1 MTSKGIYIPRRN
13 IMKKKLFSV
22 FAAVLV
28 LVICIAALVA
38 CNPYKADSIGSGD
51 SSAAVESNGGYVVKQ
66 GRFIYFIN
74 GYVGESADNAWGAAT
89 KQGIV
94 RAEIKDGKVDPKSA
108 KLVVPKSVY
117 NSSNVGGIAIHGD
130 WIYYTSVNTDKDK
143 SGTASTVNTDFM
155 RTKTDGSVTQLIG
168 TIGTRSAKYIFTKSR
183 VLYYTN
189 NTIGFIDFSKMNDK
203 ATDKGKGAVKGTL
216 AENVE
221 NVVWDYATDSI
232 FYVQTAP
239 SEDSYKNYNNLC
251 TIKADGSGQKV
262 LATQTT
268 FVAEGVD
275 PVNDQ
280 LNVFK
285 YNILNLYVE
294 SDGDCTLYYTKSHTF
309 SSNSVPDGLFMAKAS
324 NVKGTE
330 KNLNTIASTTLVPLG
345 YAEGALAYNAHS
357 VYCWYNGVEKE
368 NPVQVTS
375 TSQTIWKV
383 DKAKG
388 VVYYTASSSAKSISK
403 ISYREAKDNAAVIME
418 EGIKTDWLVLDFV
431 GNDFY
436 FFASDDD
443 NYLHTV
449 NLETFDKDAEDAAS
463 TYIGCPT
470 DRLDKKDA

>member
-1 MTSKGIYIPRRN
+1 
-13 IMKKKLFSV
+13 MKKKLFSV

-94 RAEIKDGKVDPKSA
+94 RAEIKDGKVDPTSA

-117 NSSNVGGIAIHGD
+117 NSSTAGGIAIHGE

-143 SGTASTVNTDFM
+143 TGTASTVNTDFM
-155 RTKTDGSVTQLIG
+155 RTKTDGSLTQLIG
-168 TIGTRSAKYIFTKSR
+168 TIGTRSAKYLFTTSR
-183 VLYYTN
+183 VLYYTD
-189 NTIGFIDFSKMNDK
+189 NTIGYIDFSGMNDK

-309 SSNSVPDGLFMAKAS
+309 SSSSVPDGLFMAKAS

-368 NPVQVTS
+368 NPVQVTT

>member
-1 MTSKGIYIPRRN
+1 M
-13 IMKKKLFSV
+13 
-22 FAAVLV
+22 
-28 LVICIAALVA
+28 
-38 CNPYKADSIGSGD
+38 
-51 SSAAVESNGGYVVKQ
+51 
-66 GRFIYFIN
+66 GRSHQARYR
-74 GYVGESADNAWGAAT
+74 
-89 KQGIV
+89 
-94 RAEIKDGKVDPKSA
+94 RAEIKDGKVDPTSA

-117 NSSNVGGIAIHGD
+117 NSSTAGGIAIHGE

-143 SGTASTVNTDFM
+143 TGTASTVNTDFM

-168 TIGTRSAKYIFTKSR
+168 TIGTRSAKYLFTTSR
-183 VLYYTN
+183 VLYYTD
-189 NTIGFIDFSKMNDK
+189 NTIGYIDFSGMNDK

-309 SSNSVPDGLFMAKAS
+309 SSSSVPDGLFMAKAS

-368 NPVQVTS
+368 NPVQVTT

>member
-1 MTSKGIYIPRRN
+1 
-13 IMKKKLFSV
+13 MKKKLFSV

-66 GRFIYFIN
+66 GRFIYLIN

-117 NSSNVGGIAIHGD
+117 NSSNVGGIAIHGE

>member
-1 MTSKGIYIPRRN
+1 
-13 IMKKKLFSV
+13 MKKKLFSV

-117 NSSNVGGIAIHGD
+117 NSSNVGGIAIHGE
-130 WIYYTSVNTDKDK
+130 WIYYTSINTDKDK

-168 TIGTRSAKYIFTKSR
+168 TIGTRSAKYLFTTSR
-183 VLYYTN
+183 VLYYTD
-189 NTIGFIDFSKMNDK
+189 NTIGYIDFSGMNDK

-216 AENVE
+216 VEKVE
-221 NVVWDYATDSI
+221 NVVWSYDTDAI
-232 FYVQTAP
+232 YYVQTAP

-345 YAEGALAYNAHS
+345 YAEGALAYNSNS

-368 NPVQVTS
+368 NPVQVTT

-383 DKAKG
+383 DQQKG
-388 VVYYTASSSAKSISK
+388 IVYFTASSSASSISK
-403 ISYREAKDNAAVIME
+403 ISYREAKDNATVIME
-418 EGIKTDWLVLDFV
+418 EGIKTDWLVLDFI
-431 GNDFY
+431 GDDFY
-436 FFASDDD
+436 FFASKDD
-443 NYLHTV
+443 NYLHTI
-449 NLETFDKDAEDAAS
+449 NLSTFDKDAEDAAS

>member
-1 MTSKGIYIPRRN
+1 
-13 IMKKKLFSV
+13 MKKKLFSV

-117 NSSNVGGIAIHGD
+117 NSSNVGGIAIHGE

-262 LATQTT
+262 LATQNT
-268 FVAEGVD
+268 FVAEGKD
-275 PVNDQ
+275 PVQDQ

-294 SDGDCTLYYTKSHTF
+294 SDGDCTLYYTKSHTL
-309 SSNSVPDGLFMAKAS
+309 NSESKSDGLFMAKAS

-345 YAEGALAYNAHS
+345 YAEGALAYNSNS

-368 NPVQVTS
+368 NPVQVTT

-383 DKAKG
+383 DQQKG
-388 VVYYTASSSAKSISK
+388 IVYFTASSSASSISK
-403 ISYREAKDNAAVIME
+403 ISYREAKDNATVIME

>member
-1 MTSKGIYIPRRN
+1 
-13 IMKKKLFSV
+13 MKKKLFSV

-117 NSSNVGGIAIHGD
+117 NSSNVGGIAIHGE
-130 WIYYTSVNTDKDK
+130 WIYYTSVNTAKDK
-143 SGTASTVNTDFM
+143 TGTASTVNTDFM

-168 TIGTRSAKYIFTKSR
+168 TIGTRSAKYLFTTSR
-183 VLYYTN
+183 VLYYTD
-189 NTIGFIDFSKMNDK
+189 NTIGYIDFSGMNDK

-216 AENVE
+216 VEKVE
-221 NVVWDYATDSI
+221 NVVWSYDTDAI
-232 FYVQTAP
+232 YYVQTAP

-268 FVAEGVD
+268 FVDEGVD

-294 SDGDCTLYYTKSHTF
+294 SDGDCTLYYTKSHTL
-309 SSNSVPDGLFMAKAS
+309 NSTSGLFMAKAS

-345 YAEGALAYNAHS
+345 YAEGALAYNSNS

-368 NPVQVTS
+368 NPVQVTT

-383 DKAKG
+383 DQQKG
-388 VVYYTASSSAKSISK
+388 IVYFTASSSASSISK
-403 ISYREAKDNAAVIME
+403 ISYREAKDNATVIME
-418 EGIKTDWLVLDFV
+418 EGIKTDWLVLDFI
-431 GNDFY
+431 GDDFY
-436 FFASDDD
+436 FFASKDD
-443 NYLHTV
+443 NYLHTI
-449 NLETFDKDAEDAAS
+449 NLSTFDKDAEDAES

-470 DRLDKKDA
+470 DRLDDKDE

>member
-1 MTSKGIYIPRRN
+1 MYIPRRN

-28 LVICIAALVA
+28 LVLCIAALVA
-38 CNPYKADSIGSGD
+38 CNPYKADSIGKGD
-51 SSAAVESNGGYVVKQ
+51 SDATVESNGGYVVKQ
-66 GRFIYFIN
+66 GNFVYFIN
-74 GYVGESADNAWGAAT
+74 GYVGESADNTWGAAT

-117 NSSNVGGIAIHGD
+117 NSSNVGGIAIHGE

-203 ATDKGKGAVKGTL
+203 ATDKGNGAVKGTL

-262 LATQTT
+262 LATQNT
-268 FVAEGVD
+268 FVAEGKD
-275 PVNDQ
+275 PVQDQ

-285 YNILNLYVE
+285 YSLVNMYVE
-294 SDGDCTLYYTKSHTF
+294 ENGDCTLYYTKSHTLN
-309 SSNSVPDGLFMAKAS
+309 SSSVSDGLFMAKAS
-324 NVKGTE
+324 DVKGTQ
-330 KNLNTIASTTLVPLG
+330 KLLNTIASTTLVPLG
-345 YAEGALAYNAHS
+345 YEEGALAYNSDS
-357 VYCWYNGVEKE
+357 VYCWYNGVERE

-375 TSQTIWKV
+375 KSQTIWKV

>member
-1 MTSKGIYIPRRN
+1 MYIPRRN

-28 LVICIAALVA
+28 LVLCIAALVA
-38 CNPYKADSIGSGD
+38 CNPYKADSIGKGD
-51 SSAAVESNGGYVVKQ
+51 PDATVESNGGYVVKQ
-66 GRFIYFIN
+66 GGFVYFIN
-74 GYVGESADNAWGAAT
+74 GFVGESADNTWGAAT

-117 NSSNVGGIAIHGD
+117 NSSNVGGIAIHGE

-155 RTKTDGSVTQLIG
+155 RTKTDGSVTQRIG

-203 ATDKGKGAVKGTL
+203 ATDKGNGAVKGTL

-262 LATQTT
+262 LATQNT
-268 FVAEGVD
+268 FVAEGKD
-275 PVNDQ
+275 PVQDQ

-285 YNILNLYVE
+285 YSLVNMYVE
-294 SDGDCTLYYTKSHTF
+294 EDGDCTLYYTKSHTLNNK
-309 SSNSVPDGLFMAKAS
+309 SETDGLFMAKAS
-324 NVKGTE
+324 DVKRFE
-330 KNLNTIASTTLVPLG
+330 KNLNMIASTTLVPLG
-345 YAEGALAYNAHS
+345 YEEGALAYNSDS

-375 TSQTIWKV
+375 KSQTIWKV

>member
-1 MTSKGIYIPRRN
+1 
-13 IMKKKLFSV
+13 MKKKLFSV

-130 WIYYTSVNTDKDK
+130 WIYYTSVNTAKDK
-143 SGTASTVNTDFM
+143 TGTASTVNTDFM

-470 DRLDKKDA
+470 DRLDDKDA

>member
-1 MTSKGIYIPRRN
+1 
-13 IMKKKLFSV
+13 MKKKLFSV

-117 NSSNVGGIAIHGD
+117 NSSNVGGIAIHGE

-168 TIGTRSAKYIFTKSR
+168 TIGTRSAKYLFTTSR
-183 VLYYTN
+183 VLYYTD
-189 NTIGFIDFSKMNDK
+189 NTIGYIDFSGMNDK

-216 AENVE
+216 VEKVE
-221 NVVWDYATDSI
+221 NVVWSYDTDAI
-232 FYVQTAP
+232 YYVQTAP

-309 SSNSVPDGLFMAKAS
+309 SSNSEPDGLFMAKAS

-345 YAEGALAYNAHS
+345 YAEGALAYNTHS

-383 DKAKG
+383 DKAQG

>member
-1 MTSKGIYIPRRN
+1 
-13 IMKKKLFSV
+13 MKKKLFSV

-94 RAEIKDGKVDPKSA
+94 RAEIKDGKVDPTSA

-117 NSSNVGGIAIHGD
+117 NSSTAGGIAIHGE

-143 SGTASTVNTDFM
+143 TGTASTVNTDFM

-168 TIGTRSAKYIFTKSR
+168 TIGTRSAKYLFTTSR
-183 VLYYTN
+183 VLYYTD
-189 NTIGFIDFSKMNDK
+189 NTIGYIDFSGMNDK

-216 AENVE
+216 VENVE
-221 NVVWDYATDSI
+221 NVVWSYDTDAI
-232 FYVQTAP
+232 YYVQTAP
-239 SEDSYKNYNNLC
+239 SEDSYKNYNKLC

-268 FVAEGVD
+268 FTDD
-275 PVNDQ
+275 P
-280 LNVFK
+280 LNNPRKVFK
-285 YNILNLYVE
+285 YNLVNMYVE
-294 SDGDCTLYYTKSHTF
+294 EDGDCTLYYTKSHTF
-309 SSNSVPDGLFMAKAS
+309 NSESVPDGLFMAKAS

-345 YAEGALAYNAHS
+345 YAEGALAYNSNS

-368 NPVQVTS
+368 NPVQVTT

-383 DKAKG
+383 DQQKG
-388 VVYYTASSSAKSISK
+388 IVYFTASSSASSISK
-403 ISYREAKDNAAVIME
+403 ISYREAKDNATVIME
-418 EGIKTDWLVLDFV
+418 EGIKTDWLVLDFI
-431 GNDFY
+431 GDDFY
-436 FFASDDD
+436 FFASKDD
-443 NYLHTV
+443 NYLHTI
-449 NLETFDKDAEDAAS
+449 NLSTFDKDAEDAES

-470 DRLDKKDA
+470 DRLDDKDE

>member
-1 MTSKGIYIPRRN
+1 
-13 IMKKKLFSV
+13 MKKKLFSV

-117 NSSNVGGIAIHGD
+117 NSSNVGGIAIHGE
-130 WIYYTSVNTDKDK
+130 WIYYTS
-143 SGTASTVNTDFM
+143 VNTDFM

-168 TIGTRSAKYIFTKSR
+168 TIGTRSAKYLFTTSR
-183 VLYYTN
+183 VLYYTD
-189 NTIGFIDFSKMNDK
+189 NTIGYIDFSGMNDK

-239 SEDSYKNYNNLC
+239 SKDSYKNYNNLC

-262 LATQTT
+262 LATQNT
-268 FVAEGVD
+268 FVAEGKD
-275 PVNDQ
+275 PVQDQ

-285 YNILNLYVE
+285 YSLVNMYVE
-294 SDGDCTLYYTKSHTF
+294 EDGDCTLYYTKSHTL
-309 SSNSVPDGLFMAKAS
+309 NSESKSDGLFMAKAS

-345 YAEGALAYNAHS
+345 YAEGALAYNSIS

-368 NPVQVTS
+368 NPVQVTT

-383 DKAKG
+383 DQQKG
-388 VVYYTASSSAKSISK
+388 IVYFTASSSASSISK
-403 ISYREAKDNAAVIME
+403 ISYREAKDNATVIME
-418 EGIKTDWLVLDFV
+418 EGIKTDWLVLDFI
-431 GNDFY
+431 GDDFY
-436 FFASDDD
+436 FFASKDD
-443 NYLHTV
+443 NYLHTI
-449 NLETFDKDAEDAAS
+449 NLSTFDKDAEDAES

-470 DRLDKKDA
+470 DRLDDKDE

>member
-51 SSAAVESNGGYVVKQ
+51 SFAAVESNGGYVVKQ

-130 WIYYTSVNTDKDK
+130 WIYYTSVNTAKDK
-143 SGTASTVNTDFM
+143 TGTASTVNTDFM

-168 TIGTRSAKYIFTKSR
+168 TIGTRSAKYLFTTSR
-183 VLYYTN
+183 VLYYTD
-189 NTIGFIDFSKMNDK
+189 NTIGYIDFSGMNDK

-262 LATQTT
+262 LATQST
-268 FVAEGVD
+268 FVQEGKNAVD
-275 PVNDQ
+275 DQ

-285 YNILNLYVE
+285 YSLVNMYVE
-294 SDGDCTLYYTKSHTF
+294 EDGDCTLYYTKSHTL
-309 SSNSVPDGLFMAKAS
+309 SGSVPDGLFMAKAS
-324 NVKGTE
+324 NVKDSE

-345 YAEGALAYNAHS
+345 YAEGALAYNSNS

-383 DKAKG
+383 DKAQG

-403 ISYREAKDNAAVIME
+403 ISYREAKDNATVIME

>member
-1 MTSKGIYIPRRN
+1 MYIPRRN

-28 LVICIAALVA
+28 LVLCVAALVA
-38 CNPYKADSIGSGD
+38 CNPYKADSIGKGD
-51 SSAAVESNGGYVVKQ
+51 SDATVESNGGYVVKQ
-66 GRFIYFIN
+66 GNFVYFIN
-74 GYVGESADNAWGAAT
+74 GYVGESADNTWGAAT

-117 NSSNVGGIAIHGD
+117 NSSNVGGIAIHGE

-203 ATDKGKGAVKGTL
+203 ATDKGNGAVKGTL

-383 DKAKG
+383 DKAQG

>member
-1 MTSKGIYIPRRN
+1 
-13 IMKKKLFSV
+13 MKKKLFSV

-94 RAEIKDGKVDPKSA
+94 RAEIKDGKVDPTSA

-117 NSSNVGGIAIHGD
+117 NSSTAGGIAIHGE

-143 SGTASTVNTDFM
+143 TGTASTVNTDFM

-168 TIGTRSAKYIFTKSR
+168 TIGTRSAKYLFTTSR
-183 VLYYTN
+183 VLYYTD
-189 NTIGFIDFSKMNDK
+189 NTIGYIDFSGMNDK

-221 NVVWDYATDSI
+221 NVVWSYDTDAI
-232 FYVQTAP
+232 YYVQTAP

-262 LATQTT
+262 LATQNT
-268 FVAEGVD
+268 FVAEGKD
-275 PVNDQ
+275 PVQDQ

-285 YNILNLYVE
+285 YSLVNMYVE
-294 SDGDCTLYYTKSHTF
+294 ENGDCTLYYTKSHTL
-309 SSNSVPDGLFMAKAS
+309 NSESKSDGLFMAKAS
-324 NVKGTE
+324 DVKGTE

-345 YAEGALAYNAHS
+345 YAEGALAYNSNS

-368 NPVQVTS
+368 NPVQVTT

-383 DKAKG
+383 DQQKG
-388 VVYYTASSSAKSISK
+388 IVYFTASSSASSISK
-403 ISYREAKDNAAVIME
+403 ISYREAKDNATVIME

>member
-1 MTSKGIYIPRRN
+1 
-13 IMKKKLFSV
+13 MKKKLFSV

-117 NSSNVGGIAIHGD
+117 NSSTAGGIAIHGE

-143 SGTASTVNTDFM
+143 TGTASTVNTDFM

-168 TIGTRSAKYIFTKSR
+168 TIGTRSAKYLFTTSR
-183 VLYYTN
+183 VLYYTD
-189 NTIGFIDFSKMNDK
+189 NTIGYIDFSGMNDK

-368 NPVQVTS
+368 NPVQVTT

>member
-1 MTSKGIYIPRRN
+1 
-13 IMKKKLFSV
+13 MKKKLFSV

-117 NSSNVGGIAIHGD
+117 NSSNVGGIAIHGE

-168 TIGTRSAKYIFTKSR
+168 TIGTRSAKYLFTTSR
-183 VLYYTN
+183 VLYYTD
-189 NTIGFIDFSKMNDK
+189 NTIGYIDFSGMNDK

-216 AENVE
+216 VEKVE
-221 NVVWDYATDSI
+221 NVVWSYDTDAI
-232 FYVQTAP
+232 YYVQTAP

-345 YAEGALAYNAHS
+345 YAEGALAYNSNS

-368 NPVQVTS
+368 NPVQVTT

-383 DKAKG
+383 DQQKG
-388 VVYYTASSSAKSISK
+388 IVYFTASSSAKSISK

>member
-1 MTSKGIYIPRRN
+1 
-13 IMKKKLFSV
+13 MKKKLFSV

-94 RAEIKDGKVDPKSA
+94 RAEIKDGKVDPTSA

-117 NSSNVGGIAIHGD
+117 NSSTAGGIAIHGE

-143 SGTASTVNTDFM
+143 TGTASTVNTDFM

-168 TIGTRSAKYIFTKSR
+168 TIGTRSAKYLFTTSR
-183 VLYYTN
+183 VLYYTD
-189 NTIGFIDFSKMNDK
+189 NTIGYIDFSGMNDK

-345 YAEGALAYNAHS
+345 YAEGALAYNSNS

-368 NPVQVTS
+368 NPVQVTT

>member
-1 MTSKGIYIPRRN
+1 
-13 IMKKKLFSV
+13 MKKKLFSV

-94 RAEIKDGKVDPKSA
+94 RAEIKDGKVDPTSA

-117 NSSNVGGIAIHGD
+117 NSSTAGGIAIHGE

-143 SGTASTVNTDFM
+143 TGTASTVNTDFM

-168 TIGTRSAKYIFTKSR
+168 TIGTRSAKYLFTTSR
-183 VLYYTN
+183 VLYYTD
-189 NTIGFIDFSKMNDK
+189 NTIGYIDFSGMNDK

-368 NPVQVTS
+368 NPVQVTT

>member
-1 MTSKGIYIPRRN
+1 
-13 IMKKKLFSV
+13 MKKKLFSV

-130 WIYYTSVNTDKDK
+130 WIYYTSVNTAKDK
-143 SGTASTVNTDFM
+143 TGTASTVNTDFM

-168 TIGTRSAKYIFTKSR
+168 TIGTRSAKYLFTTSR
-183 VLYYTN
+183 VLYYTD
-189 NTIGFIDFSKMNDK
+189 NTIGYIDFSGMNDK

-216 AENVE
+216 VEKVE
-221 NVVWDYATDSI
+221 NVVWSYDTDAI
-232 FYVQTAP
+232 YYVQTAP

-294 SDGDCTLYYTKSHTF
+294 SDGDCTLYYTKSHTL
-309 SSNSVPDGLFMAKAS
+309 NSTSVSDGLFMAKAS

-345 YAEGALAYNAHS
+345 YAEGALAYNSNS

>member
-1 MTSKGIYIPRRN
+1 
-13 IMKKKLFSV
+13 MKKKLFSV

-117 NSSNVGGIAIHGD
+117 NSSNVGGIAIHGE

-143 SGTASTVNTDFM
+143 TGTASTVNTDFM

-168 TIGTRSAKYIFTKSR
+168 TIGTRSAKYLFTTSR
-183 VLYYTN
+183 VLYYTD
-189 NTIGFIDFSKMNDK
+189 NTIGYIDFSGMNDK

-309 SSNSVPDGLFMAKAS
+309 SSSSVPDGLFMAKAS

-368 NPVQVTS
+368 NPVQVTT

>member
-1 MTSKGIYIPRRN
+1 
-13 IMKKKLFSV
+13 MKKKLFSV

-94 RAEIKDGKVDPKSA
+94 RAEIKDGKVDPTSA

-117 NSSNVGGIAIHGD
+117 NSSTAGGIAIHGE

-143 SGTASTVNTDFM
+143 TGTASTVNTDFM

-168 TIGTRSAKYIFTKSR
+168 TIGTRSAKYLFTTSR
-183 VLYYTN
+183 VLYYTD
-189 NTIGFIDFSKMNDK
+189 NTIGYIDFSGMNDK

-309 SSNSVPDGLFMAKAS
+309 SSSSVPDGLFMAKAS

-345 YAEGALAYNAHS
+345 YAEGVLAYNSNS
-357 VYCWYNGVEKE
+357 VYCWYNGDEKE
-368 NPVQVTS
+368 NPVQVTT

-383 DKAKG
+383 DQQKG
-388 VVYYTASSSAKSISK
+388 IVYFTASSSASSISK

>member
-1 MTSKGIYIPRRN
+1 
-13 IMKKKLFSV
+13 MKKKLFSV

-74 GYVGESADNAWGAAT
+74 GYVGESADNTWGAAT

-130 WIYYTSVNTDKDK
+130 WIYYTSVNTAKDK
-143 SGTASTVNTDFM
+143 TGTASTVNTDFM

-168 TIGTRSAKYIFTKSR
+168 TIGTRSAKYLFTTSR
-183 VLYYTN
+183 VLYYTD
-189 NTIGFIDFSKMNDK
+189 NTIGYIDFSGMNDK

-216 AENVE
+216 VEKVE

-309 SSNSVPDGLFMAKAS
+309 SSNSVSDGLFMAKAS
-324 NVKGTE
+324 NMKGTE

-345 YAEGALAYNAHS
+345 YAEGALAYNSNS

-368 NPVQVTS
+368 NPVQVTT

-383 DKAKG
+383 DQQKG
-388 VVYYTASSSAKSISK
+388 IVYFTASSSAKSISK
-403 ISYREAKDNAAVIME
+403 ISYREAKDNATVIME

-470 DRLDKKDA
+470 DRLDDKDE

>member
-1 MTSKGIYIPRRN
+1 
-13 IMKKKLFSV
+13 MKKKLFSV

-117 NSSNVGGIAIHGD
+117 NSSNVGGIAIHGE

-189 NTIGFIDFSKMNDK
+189 NTIGYIDFSGMNDK

-216 AENVE
+216 VEKVE
-221 NVVWDYATDSI
+221 NVVWSYDTDAI
-232 FYVQTAP
+232 YYVQTAP
-239 SEDSYKNYNNLC
+239 SEDSYKNYNNIC

-262 LATQTT
+262 LATQNT
-268 FVAEGVD
+268 FVAEGKD
-275 PVNDQ
+275 PVQDQ

-345 YAEGALAYNAHS
+345 YAEGALAYNSNS

-368 NPVQVTS
+368 NPVQVTT

-383 DKAKG
+383 DQQKG
-388 VVYYTASSSAKSISK
+388 IVYFTASSSASSISK
-403 ISYREAKDNAAVIME
+403 ISYREAKDNATVIME
-418 EGIKTDWLVLDFV
+418 EGIKTDWLVLDFI
-431 GNDFY
+431 GDDFY
-436 FFASDDD
+436 FFASKDD
-443 NYLHTV
+443 NYLHTI
-449 NLETFDKDAEDAAS
+449 NLSTFDKDAEDAAS

>member
-1 MTSKGIYIPRRN
+1 
-13 IMKKKLFSV
+13 MKKKLFSV

-117 NSSNVGGIAIHGD
+117 NSSNVGGIAIHGE

-262 LATQTT
+262 LATQNT

-309 SSNSVPDGLFMAKAS
+309 SSNSVSDGLFMAKAS

-345 YAEGALAYNAHS
+345 YAEGALAYNSNS

-470 DRLDKKDA
+470 DRLDDKDE

>member
-1 MTSKGIYIPRRN
+1 
-13 IMKKKLFSV
+13 MKKKLFSV

-117 NSSNVGGIAIHGD
+117 NSSNVGGIAIHGE

-143 SGTASTVNTDFM
+143 TGTASTVNTDFM

-168 TIGTRSAKYIFTKSR
+168 TIGTRSAKYLFTTSR
-183 VLYYTN
+183 VLYYTD
-189 NTIGFIDFSKMNDK
+189 NTIGYIDFSGMNDK

-216 AENVE
+216 VEKVE
-221 NVVWDYATDSI
+221 NVVWSYDTDAI
-232 FYVQTAP
+232 YYVQTAP

-383 DKAKG
+383 DKAQG

-470 DRLDKKDA
+470 DRLDDKDE

>member
-1 MTSKGIYIPRRN
+1 
-13 IMKKKLFSV
+13 MKKKLFSV

-94 RAEIKDGKVDPKSA
+94 RAEIKDGKVDPTSA

-117 NSSNVGGIAIHGD
+117 NSSTAGGIAIHGE

-143 SGTASTVNTDFM
+143 TGTASTVNTDFM

-168 TIGTRSAKYIFTKSR
+168 TIGTRSAKYLFTTSR
-183 VLYYTN
+183 VLYYTD
-189 NTIGFIDFSKMNDK
+189 NTIGYIDFSGMNDK

-309 SSNSVPDGLFMAKAS
+309 SSSSVPDGLFMAKAS

-368 NPVQVTS
+368 NPVQVTT

-383 DKAKG
+383 DQQKG
-388 VVYYTASSSAKSISK
+388 IVYFTASSSASSISK
-403 ISYREAKDNAAVIME
+403 ISYREAKDNATVIME

>member
-1 MTSKGIYIPRRN
+1 
-13 IMKKKLFSV
+13 MKKKLFSV

-117 NSSNVGGIAIHGD
+117 NSSNVGGIAIHGE

-368 NPVQVTS
+368 NPVQVTT

-383 DKAKG
+383 DQQKG
-388 VVYYTASSSAKSISK
+388 IVYFTASSSASSISK
-403 ISYREAKDNAAVIME
+403 ISYREAKDNATVIME

>member
-1 MTSKGIYIPRRN
+1 
-13 IMKKKLFSV
+13 MKKKLFSV

-28 LVICIAALVA
+28 LVLCVAALVA
-38 CNPYKADSIGSGD
+38 CNPYKADSIGKGD
-51 SSAAVESNGGYVVKQ
+51 SDATVESNGGYVVKQ
-66 GRFIYFIN
+66 GNFVYFIN
-74 GYVGESADNAWGAAT
+74 GYVGESADNTWGAAT

-117 NSSNVGGIAIHGD
+117 NSSNVGGIAIHGE

-345 YAEGALAYNAHS
+345 YAEGALAYNSIS

-368 NPVQVTS
+368 NPVQVTT

-383 DKAKG
+383 DQQKG
-388 VVYYTASSSAKSISK
+388 IVYFTASSSASSISK
-403 ISYREAKDNAAVIME
+403 ISYREAKDNATVIME
-418 EGIKTDWLVLDFV
+418 EGIKTDWLVLDFI
-431 GNDFY
+431 GDDFY
-436 FFASDDD
+436 FFASKDD
-443 NYLHTV
+443 NYLHTI
-449 NLETFDKDAEDAAS
+449 NLSTFDKDAEDAAS

>member
-1 MTSKGIYIPRRN
+1 
-13 IMKKKLFSV
+13 MKKKLFSV

-74 GYVGESADNAWGAAT
+74 GYVGESADNTWGAAT

-130 WIYYTSVNTDKDK
+130 WIYYTSVNTAKDK
-143 SGTASTVNTDFM
+143 TGTASTVNTDFM

-168 TIGTRSAKYIFTKSR
+168 TIGTRSAKYLFTTSR
-183 VLYYTN
+183 VLYYTD
-189 NTIGFIDFSKMNDK
+189 NTIGYIDFSGMNDK

-216 AENVE
+216 VEKVE

-309 SSNSVPDGLFMAKAS
+309 SSNSVSDGLFMAKAS

-345 YAEGALAYNAHS
+345 YAEGALAYNSNS

-368 NPVQVTS
+368 NPVQVTT

-383 DKAKG
+383 DQQKG
-388 VVYYTASSSAKSISK
+388 IVYFTASSSAKSISK
-403 ISYREAKDNAAVIME
+403 ISYREAKDNATVIME

-470 DRLDKKDA
+470 DRLDDKDE

>member
-1 MTSKGIYIPRRN
+1 
-13 IMKKKLFSV
+13 MKKKLFSV

-117 NSSNVGGIAIHGD
+117 NSSNVGGIAIHGE

-143 SGTASTVNTDFM
+143 TGTASTVNTDFM

-168 TIGTRSAKYIFTKSR
+168 TIGTRSAKYLFTTSR
-183 VLYYTN
+183 VLYYTD
-189 NTIGFIDFSKMNDK
+189 NTIGYIDFSGMNDK

-309 SSNSVPDGLFMAKAS
+309 SSSSVPDGLFMAKAS

-345 YAEGALAYNAHS
+345 YAEGALAYNSNS
-357 VYCWYNGVEKE
+357 VYCWYNGDEKE
-368 NPVQVTS
+368 NPVQVTT

-383 DKAKG
+383 DQQKG
-388 VVYYTASSSAKSISK
+388 IVYFTASSSASSISK
-403 ISYREAKDNAAVIME
+403 ISYREAKDNATVIME